1 MERQGGGELNGFAIL
16 RSLISKTSGST
27 LVQVD
32 IRFYVHISSIC
43 MMWQNEF
50 YLYCNV
56 EAGVARQQGPA
67 NQQSFSLA
75 GAGVQC
81 PGADHVLPQP
91 SCGQNF

>member
-1 MERQGGGELNGFAIL
+1 
-16 RSLISKTSGST
+16 
-27 LVQVD
+27 
-32 IRFYVHISSIC
+32 